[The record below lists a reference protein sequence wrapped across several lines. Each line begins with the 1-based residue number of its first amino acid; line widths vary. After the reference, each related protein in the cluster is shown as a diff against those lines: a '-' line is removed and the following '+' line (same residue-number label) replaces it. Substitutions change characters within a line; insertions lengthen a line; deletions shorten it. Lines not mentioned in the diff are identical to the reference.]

1 MHLPAAPGDTR
12 ILDIIDA
19 WIADLAR
26 GDYACAHARTAH
38 DAYYGWTPALLRA
51 VIEGYGSPEAYADGS
66 VYRVTPAAL
75 ASGAPH
81 ERCVE
86 RPDCQDGAEA
96 IAEARHSLPLN
107 GAWSD
112 LTATFRVESAAS
124 GARLVLQEIHVF

>member
-1 MHLPAAPGDTR
+1 MHLPAAPSDTR

-51 VIEGYGSPEAYADGS
+51 VIEGYGSPEPYADGS

-75 ASGAPH
+75 ASGAPQ

-86 RPDCQDGAEA
+86 RQDDGAA
-96 IAEARHSLPLN
+96 LAEARHSLPLN
-107 GAWSD
+107 GVWSD
-112 LTATFRVESAAS
+112 LTATLRVESTAL

>member
-1 MHLPAAPGDTR
+1 MHLPAAPSDTQ
-12 ILDIIDA
+12 ILDTIDA

-51 VIEGYGSPEAYADGS
+51 VIEGYGLPEPYADGT
-66 VYRVTPAAL
+66 VYRVTPAAQ

-81 ERCVE
+81 ARCVE
-86 RPDCQDGAEA
+86 RPAGEVGGAA
-96 IAEARHSLPLN
+96 IAEACHSLPLN

-112 LTATFRVESAAS
+112 LTATFRVDGTAL
-124 GARLVLQEIHVF
+124 GGTLVLQEIHVF

>member
-1 MHLPAAPGDTR
+1 MHLPAAPSDTQ

-26 GDYACAHARTAH
+26 GDYAGAHARTAH

-51 VIEGYGSPEAYADGS
+51 VIEGYGSPQPYADGS
-66 VYRVTPAAL
+66 VYRVTPAAQ
-75 ASGAPH
+75 AGGAPH

-86 RPDCQDGAEA
+86 RLTGEGGAA
-96 IAEARHSLPLN
+96 LAEARHALPLN

-112 LTATFRVESAAS
+112 LTATFRVEGAAP
-124 GARLVLQEIHVF
+124 GARLVLQDIHVF

>member
-1 MHLPAAPGDTR
+1 MHLPAAHSDTQ

-38 DAYYGWTPALLRA
+38 DAYYGWTPALLRV
-51 VIEGYGSPEAYADGS
+51 VIEGYGSPEPYADGT
-66 VYRVTPAAL
+66 VYRVTPAAE
-75 ASGAPH
+75 ASGTRQ

-86 RPDCQDGAEA
+86 RPANQDGGAA
-96 IAEARHSLPLN
+96 LAEARHSLPLN
-107 GAWSD
+107 GVWSD
-112 LTATFRVESAAS
+112 LTATFRVESTAL

>member
-1 MHLPAAPGDTR
+1 MHLPAAPSDTQ

-26 GDYACAHARTAH
+26 GDYALAHARTAH

-51 VIEGYGSPEAYADGS
+51 VIEGYGSPEPYADGS
-66 VYRVTPAAL
+66 VYRVTPAAE
-75 ASGAPH
+75 ARGAAH
-81 ERCVE
+81 ARCVE
-86 RPDCQDGAEA
+86 RPASQDGGVV

-112 LTATFRVESAAS
+112 PTATFRVEGTAL
-124 GARLVLQEIHVF
+124 GATLVLQEIHVF

>member
-1 MHLPAAPGDTR
+1 MHLPAAPSDTQ

-38 DAYYGWTPALLRA
+38 DTYYGWTPALLRA
-51 VIEGYGSPEAYADGS
+51 VIEGYGLPEAYADGS
-66 VYRVTPAAL
+66 VHRVTPAAQ
-75 ASGAPH
+75 ASGVPH
-81 ERCVE
+81 ARCVE
-86 RPDCQDGAEA
+86 RPANQDGGVA
-96 IAEARHSLPLN
+96 IAEARHALPLN

-112 LTATFRVESAAS
+112 LTATFRVEGTAL

>member
-51 VIEGYGSPEAYADGS
+51 VIEGYGSPEAYADGR

-75 ASGAPH
+75 AGGAPH

-86 RPDCQDGAEA
+86 RPDGQDGGIV
-96 IAEARHSLPLN
+96 IAEVRHSLPLN

-112 LTATFRVESAAS
+112 LTATFRVEGAAS
-124 GARLVLQEIHVF
+124 GATLVLQEIHVF

>member
-1 MHLPAAPGDTR
+1 MHLPAASSDTQ

-51 VIEGYGSPEAYADGS
+51 VIEGYGSPEPYTDGT
-66 VYRVTPAAL
+66 VYRVTPAAQ

-86 RPDCQDGAEA
+86 RPAGQDGGAA
-96 IAEARHSLPLN
+96 FAAVRHSLPLN

-112 LTATFRVESAAS
+112 LTATFRVEGTAA
-124 GARLVLQEIHVF
+124 GATLVLQEIHVF

>member
-1 MHLPAAPGDTR
+1 MHLPAAPSDTQ

-26 GDYACAHARTAH
+26 GDYALAHARTAH

-51 VIEGYGSPEAYADGS
+51 VIEGYGSPEPYADGS
-66 VYRVTPAAL
+66 VYRVTPAAQ
-75 ASGAPH
+75 ASGAPQ

-86 RPDCQDGAEA
+86 RPAGQDGSAA
-96 IAEARHSLPLN
+96 LAEARHSLPLN

-112 LTATFRVESAAS
+112 LTATFRVEGTAQ
-124 GARLVLQEIHVF
+124 GATLVLQEIHVF

>member
-1 MHLPAAPGDTR
+1 MHLPAAPSDTQ

-66 VYRVTPAAL
+66 VYRVTPAAQ
-75 ASGAPH
+75 ASGAAH

-86 RPDCQDGAEA
+86 RPDCQDGGAA
-96 IAEARHSLPLN
+96 LAEARHALPLN

-112 LTATFRVESAAS
+112 LTATFRVEGTAL
-124 GARLVLQEIHVF
+124 GARLVLQEMHVF

>member
-1 MHLPAAPGDTR
+1 MHLPSAPSDTQ

-51 VIEGYGSPEAYADGS
+51 VIEGYGSPEPYADGT
-66 VYRVTPAAL
+66 VYRVTPAAQ

-81 ERCVE
+81 ERSVE
-86 RPDCQDGAEA
+86 RPASEDGGVP
-96 IAEARHSLPLN
+96 IAEVRHALPLN

-112 LTATFRVESAAS
+112 LTATFRVEGTAL
-124 GARLVLQEIHVF
+124 GATLVLQEIHVF

>member
-1 MHLPAAPGDTR
+1 MHLPAAPSDTR

-51 VIEGYGSPEAYADGS
+51 VIEGYGSPEPYADGT
-66 VYRVTPAAL
+66 VYRVTPVAL

-86 RPDCQDGAEA
+86 RPDGQDGAA
-96 IAEARHSLPLN
+96 TIAEARHSLPLN

-124 GARLVLQEIHVF
+124 GATLVLQDIHVF

>member
-1 MHLPAAPGDTR
+1 MHLPAAPGDTQ
-12 ILDIIDA
+12 ILDLIDA

-51 VIEGYGSPEAYADGS
+51 VIEGYGSPEPYADGT

-75 ASGAPH
+75 ASGTPQ

-86 RPDCQDGAEA
+86 RQDGGAA
-96 IAEARHSLPLN
+96 LAEARHSLPLN
-107 GAWSD
+107 GVWSD
-112 LTATFRVESAAS
+112 LTATFRVESTALGS
-124 GARLVLQEIHVF
+124 RLVLQEIHVF

>member
-1 MHLPAAPGDTR
+1 MHLPAAPSDTR

-51 VIEGYGSPEAYADGS
+51 VIEGYGSPEPYADGS

-75 ASGAPH
+75 ASGAPQ

-86 RPDCQDGAEA
+86 RQDGGAA
-96 IAEARHSLPLN
+96 LAEARHSLPLN
-107 GAWSD
+107 GVWSD
-112 LTATFRVESAAS
+112 LTATLRVESTAL

>member
-1 MHLPAAPGDTR
+1 MHLPSAPSDTQ

-38 DAYYGWTPALLRA
+38 DAYYGWTPTLLRA
-51 VIEGYGSPEAYADGS
+51 VIEGYGSPQPYADGT
-66 VYRVTPAAL
+66 VYRVTPAAQ

-86 RPDCQDGAEA
+86 RPASEDGGVP
-96 IAEARHSLPLN
+96 IAEARHALPLN

-112 LTATFRVESAAS
+112 LTATFRVEGTAL
-124 GARLVLQEIHVF
+124 GATLVLQEIHVF

>member
-1 MHLPAAPGDTR
+1 M
-12 ILDIIDA
+12 
-19 WIADLAR
+19 
-26 GDYACAHARTAH
+26 
-38 DAYYGWTPALLRA
+38 
-51 VIEGYGSPEAYADGS
+51 IEGYGSPEAYADGS